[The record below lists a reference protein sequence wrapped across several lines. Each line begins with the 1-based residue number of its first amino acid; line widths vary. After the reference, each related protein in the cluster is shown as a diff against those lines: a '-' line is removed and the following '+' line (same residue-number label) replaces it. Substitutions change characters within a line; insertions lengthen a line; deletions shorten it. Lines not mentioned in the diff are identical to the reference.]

1 MSRRPTPRAAPAR
14 VALVRCCP
22 HDGQVRIA
30 SVTSPR
36 GGVRP
41 AARSTPPRSPRR
53 WPDSGRTSWQSR
65 RPTPGGPARTTSP
78 ARTTP
83 INVTCRVAPWR
94 RWTGDGLRRWR
105 ARPAPHTRGAR
116 CEPMALR
123 DPSAD
128 GRAHAMASRCSRGSR
143 PGGGTFWVRDRAASG
158 PSHSSDR
165 PARRRTGRM
174 CTRLGQPANLVIR
187 PEPFPPRPVRPS
199 DQRSPIGRP
208 TCCGTAGNRRRPAI
222 RHRSTGRRAPA
233 TPSPSRDRQVG
244 APASEC
250 GRYGTQPTITT
261 GQR

>member
-65 RPTPGGPARTTSP
+65 GPTPGGPARTTSP

-116 CEPMALR
+116 SSPWRCAIPVPTAEPTLWRRGVLAAPGPAVARSGCATGQHRVHLTAQIGQHAAARAVCALAWDSPR
-123 DPSAD
+123 
-128 GRAHAMASRCSRGSR
+128 
-143 PGGGTFWVRDRAASG
+143 TW
-158 PSHSSDR
+158 SSDLNR
-165 PARRRTGRM
+165 
-174 CTRLGQPANLVIR
+174 
-187 PEPFPPRPVRPS
+187 FP
-199 DQRSPIGRP
+199 
-208 TCCGTAGNRRRPAI
+208 
-222 RHRSTGRRAPA
+222 RAPFDLQTSEA
-233 TPSPSRDRQVG
+233 DR
-244 APASEC
+244 
-250 GRYGTQPTITT
+250 
-261 GQR
+261 